1 LLKGYAL
8 FSEPLHNKK
17 RTICIQN
24 YYPMEK
30 ENVEE
35 LIRWLNCQISY
46 TNEVIMESHK
56 TNNFGRESM
65 YEGMRDAFMRCL
77 NKLTK

>member
-1 LLKGYAL
+1 
-8 FSEPLHNKK
+8 
-17 RTICIQN
+17 
-24 YYPMEK
+24 MEK
-30 ENVEE
+30 ENMDE

-77 NKLTK
+77 NKLTKE